1 MLCFPQRLPLHYIKI
16 STYLRTP
23 INPLSA
29 ALAVCELR
37 HVPWRAELAV
47 SKLRRSLFF
56 PPNLPPVMIGLGL
69 VLLGLARPYVWVLL
83 ATFCWSSPYV
93 VFAYGSRNTK

>member
-1 MLCFPQRLPLHYIKI
+1 M
-16 STYLRTP
+16 STNNTKNHPEVFTALALLV
-23 INPLSA
+23 NPLSA

-47 SKLRRSLFF
+47 SELRRSLFF
-56 PPNLPPVMIGLGL
+56 PPKFPPVMFGLGL

-83 ATFCWSSPYV
+83 ATFSWSSPYV